1 MIEFKLPSLGA
12 DMDEGKLLEWKVKPG
27 DAVRKGD
34 VVAVVD
40 TTKAAVE
47 VETWQEGVV
56 EALLVEPGTTI
67 PVGTVIARFLA
78 PGEKPGA
85 AALAPPP
92 VTKPALAAAAATAA
106 ALALTAMADL
116 TATPWAN
123 SASGEKPNCDITM
136 KAMKVTPDSSR
147 QALMICTQVVAV
159 MPPKST

>member
-27 DAVRKGD
+27 DPVRKGD

-56 EALLVEPGTTI
+56 EALLALPGTTI

-78 PGEKPGA
+78 PGEKPEA
-85 AALAPPP
+85 
-92 VTKPALAAAAATAA
+92 VFQWT
-106 ALALTAMADL
+106 
-116 TATPWAN
+116 
-123 SASGEKPNCDITM
+123 EHH
-136 KAMKVTPDSSR
+136 
-147 QALMICTQVVAV
+147 QVA
-159 MPPKST
+159 